1 MDALIPEF
9 SYEAVFLN
17 PWTTGF
23 SIWFWVWLMGF
34 GVTLSCGLIGNF
46 IVLRR
51 MALVGDAISH
61 SVLPGMVVAFLIS
74 GSMEG
79 PVMLIGAAIAGI
91 LTTVLIEAIHQ
102 NSRVKSDAALGI
114 VFSTFFAIGVILISL
129 FAGDVHL
136 DIEHVLYGAIEMV
149 PFHEAAEIGSVWVPY
164 SVIQMLGV
172 SIALIVAIVIFY
184 KELVVTSFDPVMAA
198 SLGMPVSKIH
208 YILMAVLAIVVVSA
222 FSAVGAVLVIAML
235 ILPGATAA
243 LYSDRLKVLLLMSL
257 PLSLI
262 YSIGGMHLALWL
274 GCSTA
279 GAMVVVAFALFLA
292 SWIFSPH
299 RGLVARGVRRWRL
312 RQVGQS
318 VPAELKPVAKGFGS
332 D

>member
-1 MDALIPEF
+1 MDPLIPEF
-9 SYEAVFLN
+9 SYETVFLD
-17 PWTTGF
+17 PWTEGF
-23 SIWFWVWLMGF
+23 PVWVWVWLMGF
-34 GVTLSCGLIGNF
+34 FVSLSCGVIGNF

-61 SVLPGMVVAFLIS
+61 SVLPGLVLAFLIS

-79 PVMLIGAAIAGI
+79 PVMLIGAGVAGI

-102 NSRVKSDAALGI
+102 NSRVKSNAALGI
-114 VFSTFFAIGVILISL
+114 VFSTFFAVGVILISL
-129 FAGDVHL
+129 FAGGVHL
-136 DIEHVLYGAIEMV
+136 DIEHVLYGAVEMV

-164 SVIQMLGV
+164 SVVQMIGV
-172 SIALIVAIVIFY
+172 SIALIVGTIVFY

-198 SLGMPVSKIH
+198 SLGMPVRAIH
-208 YILMAVLAIVVVSA
+208 YILMAILAIVVVSA

-243 LYSDRLKVLLLMSL
+243 LYSDRLMVLLFMSL
-257 PLSLI
+257 PLALI
-262 YSIGGMHLALWL
+262 YSIGGVHLALWL

-279 GAMVVVAFALFLA
+279 GAMVVVAFGLFLL

-299 RGLVARGVRRWRL
+299 RGLVARALRRWRL
-312 RQVGQS
+312 RREEES
-318 VPAELKPVAKGFGS
+318 KLSPAS
-332 D
+332 